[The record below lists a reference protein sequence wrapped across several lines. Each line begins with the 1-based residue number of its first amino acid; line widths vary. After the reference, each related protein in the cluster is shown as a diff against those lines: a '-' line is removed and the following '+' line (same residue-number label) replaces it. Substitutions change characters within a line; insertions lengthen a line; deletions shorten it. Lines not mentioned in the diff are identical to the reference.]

1 MRVDRVY
8 PQVKDGVFTIDLGF
22 VGTPPN
28 DLLPG
33 QAIDGRLSLG
43 GDRPALTLAVG
54 PFLERSGGDWVMVMT
69 GDRHAERRRV
79 KIGRRNADQVE
90 ILSGLSRGDR
100 VITSDY
106 SAFEKIDRVDLT
118 N

>member
-1 MRVDRVY
+1 
-8 PQVKDGVFTIDLGF
+8 
-22 VGTPPN
+22 
-28 DLLPG
+28 
-33 QAIDGRLSLG
+33 
-43 GDRPALTLAVG
+43 
-54 PFLERSGGDWVMVMT
+54 MVMT